1 MPVNLAILTLAGTLA
16 ITVADRMPN
25 LNIEKTCRNAVQA
38 MGGMSGR
45 YQGCLIDER
54 AARAQLTKIWSKAK
68 PSVRASCGD
77 VDAGGLAGSYV
88 DVLTCVQMYNQ

>member
-1 MPVNLAILTLAGTLA
+1 MPVNLAILALAGTLA

-38 MGGMSGR
+38 ADGPSGR
-45 YQGCLIDER
+45 YEGCLRDER
-54 AARAQLTKIWSKAK
+54 AARDQLAKIWDQAK

-88 DVLTCVQMYNQ
+88 DVLTCVQMYKP